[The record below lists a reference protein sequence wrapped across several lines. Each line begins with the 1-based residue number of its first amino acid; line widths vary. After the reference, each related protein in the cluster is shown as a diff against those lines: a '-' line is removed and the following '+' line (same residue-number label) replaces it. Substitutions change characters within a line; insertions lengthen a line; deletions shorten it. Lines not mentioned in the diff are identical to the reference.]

1 MKKLSLVLVLIAL
14 FINSHA
20 QQRAADSLKRLI
32 AAAKDDTTKI
42 LLINKL
48 GYMYDNSKPDSA
60 MLMVQQGIRLSR
72 KANFLKGEAV
82 CLNIEGIVFM
92 EIGNYPKALSS
103 FLSAM
108 KLNEKRMDRF
118 EIAANLDNI
127 ATVYSYEGDYRQSVN
142 FSKQAKTLEESIHN
156 NKLLSYNLIGLGDT
170 YEKLNMLDSARIYTQ
185 QGYELAL
192 KLKNPDLIGVA
203 TNNMG
208 NIYSKMHNAQLALGY
223 YRTALPYF
231 KKMDDN
237 DGICE
242 STLGMAKL
250 FKQLA
255 QQDSGLYYAKKS
267 MAAGVQGGFTERVL
281 NASQFLTTYFKE
293 RGRLDSAFRY
303 QELSIIAKDTLFSQ
317 EKTKEVQNLTFAER
331 QRQQEI
337 AEQKLA
343 DEETSRKNLQL
354 AGIAIFIPTFF
365 LFVLFLSRR
374 KAKPRTVEF
383 LGILALLLVFEFV
396 TLLVHPYIEHWT
408 NDTPV
413 LTLLILV
420 AIAAIL
426 VPLHHRTEHWVKS
439 KLVHKAHL
447 PIAEVNAE

>member
-1 MKKLSLVLVLIAL
+1 MKRLSAILVLLAL
-14 FINSHA
+14 FINAYA
-20 QQRAADSLKRLI
+20 QQRAVDSLKKLI
-32 AAAKDDTTKI
+32 ATAKDDTTKI
-42 LLINKL
+42 LLLDKL
-48 GYMYDNSKPDSA
+48 GYMYENSKPDSA
-60 MLMVQQGIRLSR
+60 MQIAQQGIRLAR
-72 KANFLKGEAV
+72 KANFLKGEAT
-82 CLNIEGIVFM
+82 CLNIEGVVFM

-118 EIAANLDNI
+118 NIAANLDNI
-127 ATVYSYEGDYRQSVN
+127 GTIYSYEGDYRQSVN
-142 FSKQAKTLEESIHN
+142 FSKQAKTIEESIHN
-156 NKLLSYNLIGLGDT
+156 DNLLSYNLIGLGDT

-192 KLKNPDLIGVA
+192 KLKNLDLIGVA
-203 TNNMG
+203 TNNLG
-208 NIYSKMHNAQLALGY
+208 NIYSKTHNTHVALDY

-237 DGICE
+237 DGFCE

-250 FKQLA
+250 FKQLG
-255 QQDSGLYYAKKS
+255 QQDSGFYYAKKS
-267 MAAGVQGGFTERVL
+267 MAAGVQGGFTERIL
-281 NASQFLTTYFKE
+281 SASQFLTTYFKE
-293 RGRLDSAFRY
+293 QGRLDSAFRY
-303 QELSIIAKDTLFSQ
+303 QELSITAKDSLFSQ
-317 EKTKEVQNLTFAER
+317 EKTKEVQNLTFAEH

-343 DEETSRKNLQL
+343 DEETGRKNLQL

-365 LFVLFLSRR
+365 LFVMYLSRH

-396 TLLVHPYIEHWT
+396 TLLVHPYIERWT
-408 NDTPV
+408 HDAPA
-413 LTLLILV
+413 LTLVILV

-439 KLVHKAHL
+439 KLVHRAHL
-447 PIAEVNAE
+447 PGAVV